1 MSIIVLRRE
10 GALELPFRPGQT
22 ILALLLQQRGA
33 GVEAPCGGKGTCKKC
48 TVYQVLP
55 EGEREILACQTWAED
70 GMVLRL
76 PEQLELVVELGAQ
89 NQDTVPTEPGK
100 RGLGIACDIGTTTLV
115 CKLVELETG
124 RCLSTVGT
132 ANPQRA
138 YGADVIS
145 RIEASRQGQGK
156 AMTGALR
163 RALAQMIRRLA
174 ERAEVS
180 LGEIQS
186 MSVAANTTM
195 CHLLVGLKPDSMGV
209 APYLPEHTFGCDYDA
224 KALELP
230 FDGAVYVAPAV
241 SGFVGGD
248 ITAGILA
255 AGLEEGG
262 ENTLLI
268 DVGTNGELVL
278 GRGDRFVSCA
288 TAAGPAF
295 EGAGIRFG
303 MTASPGAISEVR
315 WQWGQVKC
323 GVIGGGQAKGIC
335 GSGLIDAIAV
345 LLEAGAVDHTGRMLH
360 PDEDEIPEELEPYLY
375 LVDGEPAFCLMD
387 EIAITQR
394 DVRKLQ
400 LCKGAIAAG
409 IQILREKQ
417 GEPVERLLLAGGF
430 GSYIRPESAA
440 KIGLIPRELL
450 AVTES
455 VGNTAVVG
463 AQMAL
468 CSEDARGRLEE
479 IREHTTYV
487 ELSGNPD
494 FQEKYIAMM
503 YFPR

>member
-1 MSIIVLRRE
+1 MGIKVLNQGE
-10 GALELPFRPGQT
+10 VLELSFRPGQT
-22 ILALLLQQRGA
+22 VGELLVQQGLTLD
-33 GVEAPCGGKGTCKKC
+33 APCGGKGICGKC
-48 TVYQVLP
+48 SIYQVLP
-55 EGEREILACQTWAED
+55 EGEKEILACKTGAED

-76 PEQLELVVELGAQ
+76 KEQQELLVELGETYGAVLSDG
-89 NQDTVPTEPGK
+89 NQQGY
-100 RGLGIACDIGTTTLV
+100 GIACDIGTTTLV
-115 CKLVELETG
+115 CKLVELKSG
-124 RCLSTVGT
+124 KSAGT
-132 ANPQRA
+132 IGAENPQRA
-138 YGADVIS
+138 YGGDVIS
-145 RIEASRQGQGK
+145 RIEASRRGWGQ
-156 AMTGALR
+156 AMTEALQR
-163 RALAQMIRRLA
+163 KLSQMIENLA
-174 ERAEVS
+174 ETVGVPLR
-180 LGEIQS
+180 EIKS

-195 CHLLVGLKPDSMGV
+195 CHFLAGFSPDSMGV

-224 KALELP
+224 RTLDLP
-230 FDGAVYVAPAV
+230 FDGSVYVAPAV

-255 AGLEEGG
+255 AGLTESS

-278 GRGDRFVSCA
+278 GRGDRLLSCA

-303 MTASPGAISEVR
+303 MTAAPGAISEVR

-323 GVIGGGQAKGIC
+323 QVIGGGAARGIC

-345 LLEAGAVDHTGRMLH
+345 LLESGAIDHTGRMLH

-387 EIAITQR
+387 EIAITQS

-409 IQILREKQ
+409 IQILREEQ
-417 GEPVERLLLAGGF
+417 GDPVERLLLAGGF

-440 KIGLIPRELL
+440 RIGLIPKELL
-450 AVTES
+450 NVTES

-468 CSEDARGRLEE
+468 CSGDARRRLEE
-479 IREHTTYV
+479 IRAHTAYV

-494 FQEKYIAMM
+494 FQEKYIEMM
-503 YFPR
+503 SFPK

>member
-1 MSIIVLRRE
+1 MHILVLCPE
-10 GALELPFRPGQT
+10 GQLELPFFPGQT
-22 ILALLLQQRGA
+22 ILELLRQKKGSS
-33 GVEAPCGGKGTCKKC
+33 VEAPCGGQGSCKKC

-55 EGEREILACQTWAED
+55 EGEKEILACQTRAED

-76 PEQLELVVELGAQ
+76 PEPLELVVELGDKAGAVLSDAGGQ
-89 NQDTVPTEPGK
+89 GY
-100 RGLGIACDIGTTTLV
+100 GIACDIGTTTLV
-115 CKLVELETG
+115 CRLVELKTG
-124 RCLSTVGT
+124 KSVGTIGT
-132 ANPQRA
+132 ANPQWA
-138 YGADVIS
+138 YGGDVIS
-145 RIEASRQGQGK
+145 RIEASRQGRGQ
-156 AMTGALR
+156 ALTEALQR
-163 RALAQMIRRLA
+163 KLAQMIENLA
-174 ERAEVS
+174 KTAGVPLR
-180 LGEIQS
+180 EIKS

-195 CHLLVGLKPDSMGV
+195 CHFLAGFSPDSMGV

-224 KALELP
+224 RTLELP
-230 FDGAVYVAPAV
+230 FDGPVYVAPAV

-255 AGLEEGG
+255 AGLTESS

-278 GRGDRFVSCA
+278 GRGDRLLSCA

-303 MTASPGAISEVR
+303 MTAAPGAISEVR

-323 GVIGGGQAKGIC
+323 QVIGGGKARGIC

-345 LLEAGAVDHTGRMLH
+345 LLEAGAIDYTGRMRH

-375 LVDGEPAFCLMD
+375 LVDEEPAFCLMD

-409 IQILREKQ
+409 IQILMEKQ
-417 GEPVERLLLAGGF
+417 GEKVERLLLAGGF

-440 KIGLIPRELL
+440 RIGLIPGELL

-468 CSEDARGRLEE
+468 CSGDARRRLEE
-479 IREHTTYV
+479 IRAHTAYV

-503 YFPR
+503 SFPK